1 METTRQT
8 ILDILRR
15 RQHATIDELTHL
27 LGLAPATVRRH
38 LDILMRDGLVQAGQV
53 RRGTGRPHY
62 LFSLTE
68 AGEDAFP
75 KNYVRLT
82 NRLIEE
88 IVALDP
94 AETSGR
100 SGLELAELVFERMA
114 DRVAEH
120 YAGRVTGYTLA
131 ERLKQATAMLAEE
144 GIVFDWNE
152 TPDGFLLLGRGCPC
166 RRVASS
172 HSQICAHDQRLLA
185 RLLNADIEPVEPAS
199 VGEDSYCAYRV
210 REKAARPVGA
220 AG

>member
-15 RQHATIDELTHL
+15 RQHATIDELTRL
-27 LGLAPATVRRH
+27 LSLAPATVRRH
-38 LDILMRDGLVQAGQV
+38 LDILMRDGLVQADQV
-53 RRGTGRPHY
+53 RRETGRPHY
-62 LFSLTE
+62 LFRLTE

-94 AETSGR
+94 EETAGR
-100 SGLELAELVFERMA
+100 SGLELADLVFERMA
-114 DRVAEH
+114 DRLAQY
-120 YAGRVTGYTLA
+120 YAGRITGPTLA
-131 ERLKQATAMLAEE
+131 ERLKQVTHILAEE
-144 GIVFDWNE
+144 GMVFDWHE

-172 HSQICAHDQRLLA
+172 HSQICTHHQRLLV
-185 RLLNADIEPVEPAS
+185 RLLNAEIETVEPAS

-210 REKAARPVGA
+210 REKAPAGA
-220 AG
+220 AVG